1 MNKPMRK
8 LLVAVAATVVTAP
21 LLSGCVVN
29 LGNDTPVAST
39 TSAPI
44 ETETLEPAPQV
55 QDDLAEQTAA
65 LEAFVEANRASVED
79 LVNDPDFAEVYSV
92 ITIEAFPPDTVL
104 YVYVYKDEVN
114 AEQAAASF
122 EAGRDTFQR
131 LVSEQLLPQMRDN
144 GITVDPKVSWSYF
157 QPDLTHIWTG
167 VFGDS

>member
-1 MNKPMRK
+1 M
-8 LLVAVAATVVTAP
+8 
-21 LLSGCVVN
+21 
-29 LGNDTPVAST
+29 
-39 TSAPI
+39 
-44 ETETLEPAPQV
+44 
-55 QDDLAEQTAA
+55 
-65 LEAFVEANRASVED
+65 EANRASVED